1 MQLPLMPPKVIINCA
16 MSADGKIALPSRKQ
30 TRISSE
36 EDMKRVY
43 ELRNAS
49 DAVLVG
55 IETVLMDDPKLTV
68 KEEYVAEPKNPLRI
82 VLDSKGRTPK
92 EAHVLDSKAPTLIV
106 TNEDHVREIEGAEVI
121 GCGKDRV
128 DIKKLMLIL
137 EKRGIRNLLVEGGE
151 EVIWSFLNEK
161 IADELYIYIGSMIIG
176 GVKSPTPAGGEGVA
190 RFEDIIHLT
199 LESVERIGDGVLLKY
214 SVVK

>member
-1 MQLPLMPPKVIINCA
+1 

-68 KEEYVAEPKNPLRI
+68 KKEYVAEPKNPLRI
-82 VLDSKGRTPK
+82 VLDSTARTPK
-92 EAHVLDSKAPTLIV
+92 GAHVLDSTAPTLIM
-106 TNEDHVREIEGAEVI
+106 TNETHVKEIEGAEVI
-121 GCGKDRV
+121 GCGKNRV
-128 DIKKLMLIL
+128 DLKKLMQIL
-137 EKRGIRNLLVEGGE
+137 DERGIKTLLVEGGE
-151 EVIWSFLNEK
+151 EVIWSFLNER
-161 IADELYIYIGSMIIG
+161 IADEMYIFVGNRRYFITHTCGWKRGSQLRG
-176 GVKSPTPAGGEGVA
+176 
-190 RFEDIIHLT
+190 DNLT
-199 LESVERIGDGVLLKY
+199 QIRGC
-214 SVVK
+214 